1 MPDAPPK
8 PADAPFVA
16 PPSEPTQPEK
26 SPVSPDSPQTSP
38 LSESESNHATPV
50 DSDDSFNRI
59 DLERFDKWSV
69 GKLMERD
76 VSYTNILSKYEM
88 YVGGVLSNNLTRQD
102 HFYELSMLILFFS
115 PIQFFICVAY
125 CLQHQMEVTAIAAL
139 LASAAEILGV
149 IIIIPKI
156 IAEYLFNTGE
166 TTSIKDIVSAIQ
178 NYDVEIRQ
186 EIRRTAENK

>member
-1 MPDAPPK
+1 MHNAQPK
-8 PADAPFVA
+8 PAEAPFVA

-26 SPVSPDSPQTSP
+26 SPVSQDSPQTSP

-115 PIQFFICVAY
+115 PVQFFICVAY

>member
-8 PADAPFVA
+8 PADVPFVA

-76 VSYTNILSKYEM
+76 ISYTNILSQYEM

-186 EIRRTAENK
+186 EIRSTAENK